1 MARKSIFLM
10 AYLILALGPVKALAC
25 AGHLYLDPDKMGFF
39 GGAMV
44 RMAGLAPPEPIFE
57 LEHVE
62 MAKAV
67 VGEESEIVVEFARP
81 FFSKDVRLTVSGTEN
96 IKILDEDFPLDERA
110 GTVRIRF
117 ETLSSGFETM
127 RFTVSG
133 QHKGETVREFG
144 RIYISSDNKLGTQEE
159 KLQVSGR

>member
-10 AYLILALGPVKALAC
+10 AYLILALGPVKAAAC

-117 ETLSSGFETM
+117 EALDSGFETM

-144 RIYISSDNKLGTQEE
+144 RIYISSDDKVDAQDET
-159 KLQVSGR
+159 LQVSGR